1 MDTTELDLEEVVM
14 QIITNSGD
22 ARSRCLN
29 AIRQARQGNFQ
40 DAESSLNIA
49 KESLSQAHAVQTQL
63 IQNEIRGNAMKPTLI
78 MIHAQDHLMNA
89 LTVRDLAIEMI
100 DILKKQDK

>member
-1 MDTTELDLEEVVM
+1 LDAVELDLEEVVM

-22 ARSRCLN
+22 ARSRCLT
-29 AIRQARQGNFQ
+29 AIRQARQGHLSE
-40 DAESSLNIA
+40 AESCLNAA

-63 IQNEIRGNAMKPTLI
+63 IQNEIKGHAMKPTLI

-89 LTVRDLAIEMI
+89 LTVRDLAVEMI
-100 DILKKQDK
+100 EIIKQQNN